1 VSQPASS
8 VIAQFPGGRAAA
20 RGPTIDLAE
29 AAAFGAAVLMVLAFT
44 QGWVMF
50 LVGPGP
56 GTIDPAISA
65 QVRNVFFPVYAIAL
79 GMVVSRPGPTLMA
92 AVRSPALVLLILIA
106 CASVVWSIDP
116 EVTLRRSV
124 ALAFTTLAGLVI
136 GARFSWSRFLEV
148 FAAALGITVVLS
160 FLSAFFIRGYGIMP
174 YEFPGAWRGVWTHKN
189 TLGYYMSVSLV
200 IFIAS
205 AIANPRRR
213 WLWIGCAVGAMALIL
228 LSQSKTSLV
237 SCLIGCSCLPLI
249 ALARRGPTGAVI
261 AAWVTVSALFAAA
274 LAVFVFP
281 DLLFS
286 LVGKDATLTGRT
298 QIWTAVMHQIA
309 KRPVTGFGYGAVW
322 DSTSFWG
329 PLPEMSKEQGFIIH
343 EAHNAW
349 LAVWLELGYIG
360 LVGWAVL
367 FVSVWARAI
376 GGVFV
381 GAGAYFALPVLA
393 VFSLHSVTEAVA
405 LGQNDLTW
413 LVFSALA
420 VKLATGAGP
429 RPQTMRSSL
438 VQLNQRRRPTP
449 LRVS

>member
-1 VSQPASS
+1 
-8 VIAQFPGGRAAA
+8 
-20 RGPTIDLAE
+20 
-29 AAAFGAAVLMVLAFT
+29 MVLAFT

-56 GTIDPAISA
+56 GQIDPAISA

-79 GMVVSRPGPTLMA
+79 GMVVARPGATLMA
-92 AVRSPALVLLILIA
+92 AVRSPALMLLTLIA
-106 CASVVWSIDP
+106 CVSAVWSIDP
-116 EVTLRRSV
+116 EVTERRSV
-124 ALAFTTLAGLVI
+124 ALVFTTLAGLVI
-136 GARFSWSRFLEV
+136 GERFAWPRFLEV
-148 FAAALGITVVLS
+148 FATALGVTVVLS
-160 FLSAFFIRGYGIMP
+160 FLSAFFIKGYGIMP

-200 IFIAS
+200 VFIAT

-213 WLWIGCAVGAMALIL
+213 WLWIGCAVGAIVLIL

-237 SCLIGCSCLPLI
+237 SCLIGCGCLPLI

-274 LAVFVFP
+274 LALFVFP

-298 QIWTAVMHQIA
+298 QIWTAVMHQIV
-309 KRPVTGFGYGAVW
+309 KRPITGFGYGAVW
-322 DSTSFWG
+322 DSTSLWG
-329 PLPEMSKEQGFIIH
+329 PLPEISKEQGFTIH

-360 LVGWAVL
+360 LAAWALL
-367 FVSVWARAI
+367 FISVWARAI
-376 GGVFV
+376 GGLFA

-393 VFSLHSVTEAVA
+393 VFSLHSLTESVA

-420 VKLATGAGP
+420 VKFAVGE
-429 RPQTMRSSL
+429 RPSFTS
-438 VQLNQRRRPTP
+438 RRPAVLLDGRGRP
-449 LRVS
+449 ALRRVS

>member
-1 VSQPASS
+1 MTQPASS
-8 VIAQFPGGRAAA
+8 VIAQFPGRPGARAAS
-20 RGPTIDLAE
+20 GPAIDLGE
-29 AAAFGAAVLMVLAFT
+29 TAAFAGAVFMVLAFT

-56 GTIDPAISA
+56 GQIDPAISA

-79 GMVVSRPGPTLMA
+79 GMVVARPGATLMA
-92 AVRSPALVLLILIA
+92 AVRSPALVVLTLIA
-106 CASVVWSIDP
+106 CASAIWSIDP
-116 EVTLRRSV
+116 EVTVRRSI
-124 ALAFTTLAGLVI
+124 ALVFTTLAGLVI
-136 GARFSWSRFLEV
+136 AARFTWPRFLEV
-148 FAAALGITVVLS
+148 FATALGITVVLS
-160 FLSAFFIRGYGIMP
+160 FLSAFFIKGYGIMP

-205 AIANPRRR
+205 AIANPQRR
-213 WLWIGCAVGAMALIL
+213 WVWISCAVGAMALIL

-237 SCLIGCSCLPLI
+237 SCLIGCGCLPLI
-249 ALARRGPTGAVI
+249 WMARRGPTGAVI
-261 AAWVTVSALFAAA
+261 AAYVTISGLFAAA
-274 LAVFVFP
+274 LALFVFP

-298 QIWTAVMHQIA
+298 QIWSAVMHQIA

-322 DSTSFWG
+322 DSTSLWG
-329 PLPEMSKEQGFIIH
+329 PLPEMSKEQGFTIH

-360 LVGWAVL
+360 LAGWALL
-367 FVSVWARAI
+367 FVSIWARAI
-376 GGVFV
+376 GVLF
-381 GAGAYFALPVLA
+381 AGPAAYVAVPVLA

-420 VKLATGAGP
+420 VKLAVGERLPAP
-429 RPQTMRSSL
+429 RRFVAPRD
-438 VQLNQRRRPTP
+438 QRGRPA
-449 LRVS
+449 LRRVS